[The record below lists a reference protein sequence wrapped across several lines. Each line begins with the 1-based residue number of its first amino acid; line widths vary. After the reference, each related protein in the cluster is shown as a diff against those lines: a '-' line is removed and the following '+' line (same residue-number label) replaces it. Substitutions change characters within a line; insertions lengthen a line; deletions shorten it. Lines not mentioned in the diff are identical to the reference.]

1 MIVVAG
7 GSGYLG
13 SSFIK
18 HLLDLQEHEIVNISS
33 RKSGLYE
40 TKLKEF
46 EIDLTRYEDVLGTLS
61 SLKQNNILAIIN
73 LAGRSKRRTQTD
85 PVLSSFSSLTY
96 SYSHDVEIL
105 FNLAKFMSE
114 NSKFFQKD
122 AKLIDVGSL
131 WASNI
136 PFSGTYLDL
145 GNEPDLSVLLAKSS
159 KKTLVKYLARELG
172 KMGFTVNQIT
182 PGWFPKPSGTPRE
195 DYINGIVQR
204 IPIGRIGKPI
214 DLFPVID
221 MLISSRVTYVNGQE
235 IVVDGGFS
243 IY

>member
-13 SSFIK
+13 SSVISY
-18 HLLDLQEHEIVNISS
+18 LQSSQEHEIVNISS
-33 RKSGLYE
+33 KKSGLRG
-40 TKLKEF
+40 TRLKEF
-46 EIDLTRYEDVLGTLS
+46 LIDLTKYEDVLGALS
-61 SLKQNNILAIIN
+61 SLEEKSVLAIIN
-73 LAGRSKRRTQTD
+73 LAGRSKRRSQTD
-85 PVLSSFSSLTY
+85 PVLSSFLSLTH
-96 SYSHDVEIL
+96 SYNHDVEIL
-105 FNLAKFMSE
+105 FNLSKFMSE
-114 NSKFFQKD
+114 NSKFFQRD

-131 WASNI
+131 WASHT

-145 GNEPDLSVLLAKSS
+145 GNEPDLSVLLAKTS

-195 DYINGIVQR
+195 DYIKGIVER
-204 IPIGRIGKPI
+204 IPIGRIGKPM

-221 MLISSRVTYVNGQE
+221 MLISSRATYVNGQE